1 MLDRNNLPEGLLD
14 SVKRQLTIT
23 WDDEDTNGK
32 LLDMMED
39 AEQELNHI
47 LGAEMDYSA
56 PGMARRLYLNYMLYA
71 WNECLNEFEDAYRK
85 DILRIRHINRVKG
98 ARERAEEE

>member
-56 PGMARRLYLNYMLYA
+56 PSMARRLYLNYMLYA

-85 DILRIRHINRVKG
+85 DILRIRHFNRVKG